1 MSFGGYDSK
10 AEAAVSY
17 ICATAVDALKKIY
30 YIYITIWSIF
40 GVLCNT
46 EESFKDK
53 DWMDIILGI
62 GYSLS
67 QEWDLIVFF
76 WVYICS
82 CFGGWFSFA
91 GCNQHFC
98 NASVCRLF
106 VYQKS
111 QLWQPGGTPS
121 PATPSLYRLPMV
133 LVSIFNLI
141 FPAAISLCLLWL
153 RFFLTFN
160 FLSFLPCFF
169 FLYFDAWQDAFDR
182 RRVHLHKPIQNT
194 DMYISCRQDIRMQ
207 RIEEAHALLICL
219 VFCEHKKLKCQKLW
233 HLRLCPMTD
242 RG

>member
-1 MSFGGYDSK
+1 MGFDG
-10 AEAAVSY
+10 
-17 ICATAVDALKKIY
+17 
-30 YIYITIWSIF
+30 F
-40 GVLCNT
+40 
-46 EESFKDK
+46 
-53 DWMDIILGI
+53 
-62 GYSLS
+62 
-67 QEWDLIVFF
+67 
-76 WVYICS
+76 CS

-121 PATPSLYRLPMV
+121 PATPSLYRLPLV

-169 FLYFDAWQDAFDR
+169 FFFCILMHDKTHLTDDGCTYTNQSRTQICIYPAARIFACNELRKHTRCSFVSCSASTRNWSVKNCDTSDCALWRIGAKKERIWQGLARSIHWGRD
-182 RRVHLHKPIQNT
+182 Q
-194 DMYISCRQDIRMQ
+194 
-207 RIEEAHALLICL
+207 
-219 VFCEHKKLKCQKLW
+219 
-233 HLRLCPMTD
+233 
-242 RG
+242 

>member
-1 MSFGGYDSK
+1 MGFDG
-10 AEAAVSY
+10 
-17 ICATAVDALKKIY
+17 
-30 YIYITIWSIF
+30 
-40 GVLCNT
+40 
-46 EESFKDK
+46 
-53 DWMDIILGI
+53 
-62 GYSLS
+62 
-67 QEWDLIVFF
+67 FF

-121 PATPSLYRLPMV
+121 PATPSLYRLPLV

-169 FLYFDAWQDAFDR
+169 FFFVFWCMTRRIWQTTGAPTQTNPEHRYVYILPPGYSHATNWGSTRAAHLSRVLRAQEIEVSKIVTPPIVPYDGSGLR
-182 RRVHLHKPIQNT
+182 RNAYGR
-194 DMYISCRQDIRMQ
+194 D
-207 RIEEAHALLICL
+207 
-219 VFCEHKKLKCQKLW
+219 
-233 HLRLCPMTD
+233 
-242 RG
+242 